1 MDRLMHDACFCPT
14 PDAVL
19 DLLSRFLKRHVS
31 LAVPERPII
40 VDSLFWS
47 VRILSW
53 MKEVGFFTPGPFS
66 FDDIF
71 GVFFKDDFVE
81 FDEFPQFM
89 ILVWRFEKTDNK

>member
-1 MDRLMHDACFCPT
+1 
-14 PDAVL
+14 
-19 DLLSRFLKRHVS
+19 
-31 LAVPERPII
+31 
-40 VDSLFWS
+40 
-47 VRILSW
+47 